1 VVEISKETGLG
12 WTTCSVDNSAGVLK
26 AIVNDVK
33 SLEFATPREEI
44 DVTGLDKSGKERLL
58 GLADFTISLEGAAF
72 NDAAD
77 ASHDVFKTVGSSD
90 ATRTVTLVVSGQTLT
105 NECVFTEAS
114 WERDDKGA
122 FTWKAEGALAN
133 GTAPTW
139 T

>member
-1 VVEISKETGLG
+1 VVEIAKETGLG
-12 WTTCSVDNSAGVLK
+12 WTTCSIDDSSGTPR

-44 DVTGLDKSGKERLL
+44 EVTGLDKSAKERLL

-72 NDAAD
+72 NDAAN
-77 ASHDVFKTVGSSD
+77 ASHDVFKTVGSSSV
-90 ATRTVTLVVSGQTLT
+90 ARTVTLVVSGQTLA
-105 NECVFTEAS
+105 NECVFTECS

-122 FTWKAEGALAN
+122 FTWKAEGALSD

-139 T
+139 S